1 MPVRARR
8 LVRKMRGGAQAH
20 LVEAGDGHFYVL
32 KFKNN
37 PQHRRILINELVSTA
52 LLRYLRIPTP
62 DAGIVQVD
70 EEFLVENPDVF
81 IQLGSRRIPVE
92 PGPHFG
98 SRFPGDPNGLAVY
111 DFLPDLL
118 LPKVA
123 NLREFLGVFV
133 FDKWA
138 ANSDSRQSVFH
149 RARVRTPGMGVQEH
163 VAFVALMMDN
173 GYMFDGPSWRFA
185 DSPLTGLYHRPL
197 VYEHVRSADDFQPWL
212 SLVENFP
219 EEAIDDACKQIPAAW
234 LDGDE
239 DDLERLLEK
248 LLSRRGRVVAL
259 IEDCARSRIRPF
271 PNWR

>member
-1 MPVRARR
+1 
-8 LVRKMRGGAQAH
+8 MRGGAQAH
-20 LVEAGDGHFYVL
+20 LVEAGDGYFYVL

-37 PQHRRILINELVSTA
+37 PQHRRILINELVSA
-52 LLRYLRIPTP
+52 VLLRHLRIPVPETG
-62 DAGIVQVD
+62 AVTVD
-70 EEFLVENPDVF
+70 EQFLQENPDVF

-92 PGPHFG
+92 PGRHFG

-123 NLREFLGVFV
+123 NLREFLGMLV

-138 ANSDSRQSVFH
+138 GNADSRQSVFH
-149 RARVRTPGMGVQEH
+149 RARVRTPGIEAQEH
-163 VAFVALMMDN
+163 VAFVALMVDH
-173 GYMFDGPSWRFA
+173 GYMFDGPNWQFA

-197 VYEHVRSADDFQPWL
+197 VYENVQSADDLQPWL
-212 SLVENFP
+212 SVVESFP
-219 EEAIDDACKQIPAAW
+219 EDAIDAAW
-234 LDGDE
+234 KQVPGELLNGDE
-239 DDLERLLEK
+239 DHLEKLLERLL
-248 LLSRRGRVVAL
+248 SRRKRVAAL